1 LAGLLNVNC
10 PYTFT
15 NGLLLPFVTEL
26 ARSIEAQ
33 LRATASRPEQELI
46 DEFMR
51 VSKRG
56 AAVVA
61 LSQEL
66 FIANAAARTLLRGV
80 DIELLRNWAC
90 DAAVDGR
97 ERTAELRLRPDLV
110 VSAHRRPLAA
120 AGQRGSVVVLTPAA
134 AARGSARAAAR
145 GPVPAGRSPRR
156 EGSARPLEQLAR
168 AYAARRP
175 VVLRGER
182 GTGKT
187 TLARRLHDRADPAG
201 RLTILDVSTLGAV
214 TREVRAQEWLRQL
227 ERALA
232 DPSGAVLLRHLD
244 DLPLAFVTRMTSMLD
259 APRARLAATVTDRP
273 DGATHLAG
281 VLERFAVVVDVP
293 PLRERS
299 ADLPALIT
307 EIIADLHPPPP
318 QPRCTPEALA
328 TLNSGE
334 WPGNLRQLRQVLAT
348 ALVRSGSA
356 DITVDDLPDE
366 LAAARQRHLTRLE
379 RLERQALVIALRD
392 AEWDREAA
400 ARELGISRA
409 TIYRKLK
416 RFGIPV
422 PVAYGES
429 PAQAEGSPAP
439 AGGAESS
446 ISSST

>member
-1 LAGLLNVNC
+1 V
-10 PYTFT
+10 
-15 NGLLLPFVTEL
+15 VT
-26 ARSIEAQ
+26 
-33 LRATASRPEQELI
+33 T
-46 DEFMR
+46 
-51 VSKRG
+51 
-56 AAVVA
+56 
-61 LSQEL
+61 
-66 FIANAAARTLLRGV
+66 
-80 DIELLRNWAC
+80 
-90 DAAVDGR
+90 
-97 ERTAELRLRPDLV
+97 
-110 VSAHRRPLAA
+110 HRRPVAA
-120 AGQRGSVVVLTPAA
+120 AGQRGAVVILTPAA

-156 EGSARPLEQLAR
+156 EGPARLFEQLSR
-168 AYAARRP
+168 AYAARLP

-187 TLARRLHDRADPAG
+187 TLARRLHNRADAAARP
-201 RLTILDVSTLGAV
+201 TILDVSTLAAA
-214 TREVRAQEWLRQL
+214 TREARAEEWLRHL

-244 DLPLAFVTRMTSMLD
+244 DLPLAFVAPMTSMLDTPRARLD
-259 APRARLAATVTDRP
+259 APRARLAATVTDRA

-307 EIIADLHPPPP
+307 EIIADLHPQPP

-328 TLNSGE
+328 TLASGE
-334 WPGNLRQLRQVLAT
+334 WPGNLRQLRQALAT

-422 PVAYGES
+422 PVAYGEA
-429 PAQAEGSPAP
+429 PAQSNGSPAP